1 MTRPLTGTFATLS
14 CPSSYFILNAPGL
27 DSGHFVSSCGRAG
40 CVSVLLLI
48 LILEVRT
55 ISTEVRY
62 LSLSRCCVTSSHHRI
77 GVLGLISVLLLI
89 LFLIV
94 EKLAWTICTQVRSVL
109 GCDNFSSCYPGAEE
123 GVLVRRVPVLLLL
136 SR

>member
-1 MTRPLTGTFATLS
+1 MLNLKSEHGSVTRPLTGTVATLS

-27 DSGHFVSSCGRAG
+27 DSGHFVSVSAGAG

-48 LILEVRT
+48 LTLEVRT

-62 LSLSRCCVTSSHHRI
+62 LSLSRCCVTSSHLAI
-77 GVLGLISVLLLI
+77 GVLGLVSVLLLI

-94 EKLAWTICTQVRSVL
+94 EKLACGPSAPR
-109 GCDNFSSCYPGAEE
+109 
-123 GVLVRRVPVLLLL
+123 
-136 SR
+136 